1 MKTLL
6 AGFSAALIGAAL
18 IMGDADAARVGGGR
32 SVGTQ
37 RSVTSAPPASAPARQ
52 SQQVQQAAP
61 SQQPAGAPGAAA
73 SPART
78 AQPAPATGLSR
89 WMPMLGGLALGG
101 LLGALIGGS
110 GFGSMLLSWLAIAA
124 VAFGVFFLVRLF
136 LAKRNA
142 PQPMQYAASGPQSG
156 AYASLGNETVAAP
169 PPSQIS
175 GFDGQAAAAAP
186 VSGSVPS
193 GFDTAGFVRA
203 AKLNFMKLQLAN
215 DSGNIDE
222 LREFTTPE
230 LYAELRKDILERGGA
245 RQQTDVVSLN
255 ADLLEVVTES
265 NQHWASVRFSGM
277 IRENPASAPESF
289 EEVWNLAKPLDG
301 STGWLLAGIQQ
312 TH

>member
-1 MKTLL
+1 MKSWL
-6 AGFSAALIGAAL
+6 AGLSAALLGVTL
-18 IMGDADAARVGGGR
+18 IAGDADAARVGGGR
-32 SVGTQ
+32 SVGAQ
-37 RSVTSAPPASAPARQ
+37 RSATSAPPASAPARQ

-61 SQQPAGAPGAAA
+61 SQQPASAAGAR
-73 SPART
+73 PAPT

-124 VAFGVFFLVRLF
+124 LALGVIFVVRMF

-142 PQPMQYAASGPQSG
+142 SQPMQYAASGPQSG

-186 VSGSVPS
+186 VSASVPS

-215 DSGNIDE
+215 DSGNIEE

-230 LYAELRKDILERGGA
+230 LYAELSKDILERGGA

-255 ADLLEVVTES
+255 ADLLEVATEG

-289 EEVWNLAKPLDG
+289 EEIWNLAKPLDG

>member
-1 MKTLL
+1 MKKWLAGLSATLL
-6 AGFSAALIGAAL
+6 GVTLIAGEV
-18 IMGDADAARVGGGR
+18 DAARVGGGR
-32 SVGTQ
+32 SVGAQ
-37 RSVTSAPPASAPARQ
+37 RSATSAPPASAPARQ

-61 SQQPAGAPGAAA
+61 SQQPAAAPGAK
-73 SPART
+73 PAPT

-124 VAFGVFFLVRLF
+124 LAFGAFFLVRLF

-186 VSGSVPS
+186 VSASVPS

-230 LYAELRKDILERGGA
+230 LCAELGKDILERGGA

-255 ADLLEVVTES
+255 ADLLEVVTEGS
-265 NQHWASVRFSGM
+265 QHWASVRFSGM

-289 EEVWNLAKPLDG
+289 EEIWNLAKPLDG

>member
-1 MKTLL
+1 MKALL
-6 AGFSAALIGAAL
+6 FGFSAALLGAAL
-18 IMGDADAARVGGGR
+18 IAGDADAARVGGGR

-37 RSVTSAPPASAPARQ
+37 RSVTSTPPSSAPARQ

-61 SQQPAGAPGAAA
+61 SQQPAATPGAR
-73 SPART
+73 PATT

-124 VAFGVFFLVRLF
+124 LVFGVIFVVRL
-136 LAKRNA
+136 LMQKRA
-142 PQPMQYAASGPQSG
+142 PAQPMQYAASGPQSG

-169 PPSQIS
+169 PPSQLS
-175 GFDGQAAAAAP
+175 GFDGQAAMAAP
-186 VSGSVPS
+186 VGASVPS
-193 GFDTAGFVRA
+193 GFDVAGFVRA

-215 DSGNIDE
+215 DSGNTEE
-222 LREFTTPE
+222 LREFTTPD
-230 LYAELRKDILERGGA
+230 LFAELRKDLLERGA
-245 RQQTDVVSLN
+245 AKQQTDVVSLN
-255 ADLLEVVTES
+255 ADLLEVVTEG

-277 IRENPASAPESF
+277 IREHPAAAPESF

>member
-6 AGFSAALIGAAL
+6 VGFSAALIGAAL
-18 IMGDADAARVGGGR
+18 IIGDADAARVGGGR
-32 SVGTQ
+32 SVGAQ
-37 RSVTSAPPASAPARQ
+37 RSATSTPPASAPARQ

-61 SQQPAGAPGAAA
+61 SQQPAAAPGAR
-73 SPART
+73 PAPA

-124 VAFGVFFLVRLF
+124 LAFGVIFVVRLF

-142 PQPMQYAASGPQSG
+142 QQPMQYAANGPQSG

-186 VSGSVPS
+186 VSASVPS

-230 LYAELRKDILERGGA
+230 LYGELRKDILERGGA
-245 RQQTDVVSLN
+245 RQQTDVMSLN
-255 ADLLEVVTES
+255 ADLLEVATEG

-289 EEVWNLAKPLDG
+289 EEIWNLAKPLDG

>member
-6 AGFSAALIGAAL
+6 VGFSAALIGVTL
-18 IMGDADAARVGGGR
+18 IVGDADAARVGGSR

-37 RSVTSAPPASAPARQ
+37 RSVTSTPPSSAPARQ
-52 SQQVQQAAP
+52 SQVQQAAP
-61 SQQPAGAPGAAA
+61 SQQPAAAPGAK
-73 SPART
+73 PAPT

-124 VAFGVFFLVRLF
+124 LAFGVIFVVRLF
-136 LAKRNA
+136 LQKRNA
-142 PQPMQYAASGPQSG
+142 AQPMQYAASGPQSG

-175 GFDGQAAAAAP
+175 GFDDGQVAAAAP
-186 VSGSVPS
+186 VSASVPS

-222 LREFTTPE
+222 LQEFTTPE

-245 RQQTDVVSLN
+245 KQQTDVVSLN
-255 ADLLEVVTES
+255 ADLLEVVSEG

-289 EEVWNLAKPLDG
+289 EEIWNLAKPLDG

>member
-1 MKTLL
+1 MKAWLV
-6 AGFSAALIGAAL
+6 GFSVALVGAAL
-18 IMGDADAARVGGGR
+18 IVTDADAARVGGGR
-32 SVGTQ
+32 SVGAQ
-37 RSVTSAPPASAPARQ
+37 RSATSTAPASAPARQ

-61 SQQPAGAPGAAA
+61 SQQPAGAPGAK
-73 SPART
+73 PAPT

-124 VAFGVFFLVRLF
+124 LAFGVIFVVRLF
-136 LAKRNA
+136 LQKRNA
-142 PQPMQYAASGPQSG
+142 AQPMQYAASGPQSG

-186 VSGSVPS
+186 VSASVPS

-230 LYAELRKDILERGGA
+230 LYADLRKDILERGGA
-245 RQQTDVVSLN
+245 KQQTDVVSLN
-255 ADLLEVVTES
+255 ADLLEVVTEG

-289 EEVWNLAKPLDG
+289 EEIWNLAKPLDG

>member
-1 MKTLL
+1 MKTWLGGLSATLL
-6 AGFSAALIGAAL
+6 GVTLIA
-18 IMGDADAARVGGGR
+18 GDADAARVGGGR
-32 SVGTQ
+32 SVGAQ
-37 RSVTSAPPASAPARQ
+37 RSATSAPPASAPARQ

-61 SQQPAGAPGAAA
+61 SQQPAAAPGAR
-73 SPART
+73 PAPT

-124 VAFGVFFLVRLF
+124 LAFGVFFLVRLF

-142 PQPMQYAASGPQSG
+142 PQPMQYAASGPQTG
-156 AYASLGNETVAAP
+156 GYGSLGNETVAAP
-169 PPSQIS
+169 PPSQMS
-175 GFDGQAAAAAP
+175 GFDGAAATAAP
-186 VSGSVPS
+186 VSARVPS
-193 GFDTAGFVRA
+193 GFDTSGFVRA

-230 LYAELRKDILERGGA
+230 LYAELKKDILERGGA
-245 RQQTDVVSLN
+245 RQQTDVMSLN
-255 ADLLEVVTES
+255 ADLLEVVTEG

-277 IRENPASAPESF
+277 IRENPAAAPESF
-289 EEVWNLAKPLDG
+289 EEIWNLAKPLDG